1 MPLRLS
7 TALYGKSS
15 KQEEASQ
22 RTRRRLSSYIS
33 RSKMLGLTGA
43 EASSGPPPWASLP
56 SSLAT
61 VFLLQRAEEG
71 KRKRKQCRTEATYTE
86 LLTFPL
92 HRPRQF
98 PKRHLHRRRLFRR
111 SHLP

>member
-33 RSKMLGLTGA
+33 RSKLRGFAGA
-43 EASSGPPPWASLP
+43 EPSSGRRPWASLP

-92 HRPRQF
+92 RSA
-98 PKRHLHRRRLFRR
+98 RRLLRR
-111 SHLP
+111 CAGRRAA

>member
-33 RSKMLGLTGA
+33 RSKMRGFAGA

-86 LLTFPL
+86 LLTFPAGS
-92 HRPRQF
+92 HPCN
-98 PKRHLHRRRLFRR
+98 RR
-111 SHLP
+111 SSSFPDAAPACTPQS

>member
-33 RSKMLGLTGA
+33 RSKMRGFAGA

-86 LLTFPL
+86 LLTFPCL
-92 HRPRQF
+92 AALLRAF
-98 PKRHLHRRRLFRR
+98 PSQCLGLCAAQ
-111 SHLP
+111 